1 MYFVKAPFWLRSLY
15 RSLIW
20 KIPEKEKV
28 IYLTFDDGPH
38 ARATP
43 FVLDQLKKY
52 AAKASFFCIGKNVEA
67 ETELFERILREGHKV
82 GNHTQNHVNGWKV
95 STEQYLSNIDQAT
108 NAIHSTLFRPPYGRI
123 RFNSI
128 KKVKSLISTRAKEKG
143 IQTEAKIV
151 MWDVLSGDFD
161 EQLSPEKCLQNLL
174 KHTERG
180 SIIVFHDSAKA
191 LKRMEYALPRF
202 LDFYTQLGFQ
212 FKVIPD

>member
-1 MYFVKAPFWLRSLY
+1 M
-15 RSLIW
+15 
-20 KIPEKEKV
+20 
-28 IYLTFDDGPH
+28 
-38 ARATP
+38 
-43 FVLDQLKKY
+43 
-52 AAKASFFCIGKNVEA
+52 
-67 ETELFERILREGHKV
+67 

-108 NAIHSTLFRPPYGRI
+108 NAIYSTLFRPPYGRI
-123 RFNSI
+123 RFNAI